1 MSDLVAG
8 KVPERMGL
16 GRSLLFAIAGVP
28 LTAVDV
34 ALLIYLPPHLS
45 GRLGVPLAVV
55 GVSWAIV
62 RLLDIVVDP
71 ILGVMMDATRSRFG
85 RYRLWMVLGAPIL
98 MAATFMLFF
107 AKPGIGAAYLVG
119 WLLVLYLGR
128 SILHVAHPAW
138 AATLARTYNDRARLF
153 GVLAAVIV
161 AASVLVLMLPVVNA
175 AMHGGEGRNIELMGW
190 FVILCAPLTIG
201 LAVWRT
207 GERLSPAT
215 DTGRAA
221 IKDYLS
227 LLTKPDLVRLYL
239 ASTALTLGPGWMSS
253 LYLFFQ
259 ASYNGLT
266 ADKASILLVAYT
278 LAGLAGAPAVAH
290 LATKI
295 GKSRTLIA
303 ATVGYSIGL
312 CTVLFTPK
320 GSLIG
325 TMPTM
330 LWCGAMGVA
339 FELMVRAM
347 LADVADQVRLEQG
360 RERLSL
366 IYSLNTLT
374 TKIATA
380 AAVAITFPLLQAIG
394 YSPKPG
400 AHNTAEAIQGLG
412 YTFALGPIFF
422 VLLGGA
428 SVLGWKLTADR
439 HAAIRAELDLRD
451 AELAATIALGDA

>member
-8 KVPERMGL
+8 RVPPKMTF
-16 GRSLLFAIAGVP
+16 GRSLTFGLAGVP

-45 GRLGVPLAVV
+45 GHLGVPLTVV
-55 GVSWAIV
+55 GVCWAVV

-71 ILGVMMDATRSRFG
+71 VLGVAMDATRSRFG

-98 MAATFMLFF
+98 MVATWMLFF
-107 AKPGIGAAYLVG
+107 AKPGIGAVYLVG
-119 WLLVLYLGR
+119 WLLALYLGR

-138 AATLARTYNDRARLF
+138 AATLARSYNERSRLF
-153 GVLAAVIV
+153 GLLAAVAV
-161 AASVLVLMLPVVNA
+161 ATAVAVLMLPVINA
-175 AMHGGEGRNIELMGW
+175 SMHGEDTRNIELMGW
-190 FVILCAPLTIG
+190 FVILMAPVTIG

-207 GERLSPAT
+207 GERLSPAAKSE
-215 DTGRAA
+215 RLP
-221 IKDYLS
+221 IKDYVE

-259 ASYNGLT
+259 ASYNGLA
-266 ADKASILLVAYT
+266 ADKASILLLLYT
-278 LAGLAGAPAVAH
+278 LAGLAGAPLAAH
-290 LATKI
+290 LATRI
-295 GKSRTLIA
+295 GKNRTLIA
-303 ATVGYSIGL
+303 ATVGYSVGL
-312 CTVLFTPK
+312 CTVLFTPH
-320 GSLIG
+320 GSLLG
-325 TMPTM
+325 TAPTM
-330 LWCGAMGVA
+330 IWCGAMGVG
-339 FELMVRAM
+339 FDLMVRAM

-380 AAVAITFPLLQAIG
+380 AAVAITFPLLEQIG

-400 AHNTAEAIQGLG
+400 AHNTAEAIRGLG
-412 YTFALGPIFF
+412 LTFALGPIFF

-428 SVLGWKLTADR
+428 CVLGWKLTAAR
-439 HAAIRAELDLRD
+439 HAEIRAELDLRD
-451 AELAATIALGDA
+451 AEMAATLALGDA

>member
-1 MSDLVAG
+1 VSEFVAG
-8 KVPERMGL
+8 KVPERMGF
-16 GRSLLFAIAGVP
+16 GRSLAFAVAGVP

-45 GRLGVPLAVV
+45 GRLGVPLTVV
-55 GVSWAIV
+55 GLCWAIV

-71 ILGVMMDATRSRFG
+71 VLGVAMDATRSRFG

-98 MAATFMLFF
+98 MAATWMLFF
-107 AKPGIGAAYLVG
+107 AKPGIGAAYLIG
-119 WLLVLYLGR
+119 WLLALYLGR

-153 GVLAAVIV
+153 GVLAAVSV
-161 AASVLVLMLPVVNA
+161 AATLLVLLLPVANS
-175 AMHGGEGRNIELMGW
+175 AMGGDEGRNIELMGW
-190 FVILCAPLTIG
+190 FVILAAAPAIG

-215 DTGRAA
+215 ETGRAA
-221 IKDYLS
+221 MKDYLE

-259 ASYNGLT
+259 ASYNGLA
-266 ADKASILLVAYT
+266 ADKASILLVIYT
-278 LAGLAGAPAVAH
+278 LAGMAGAPAMAH
-290 LATKI
+290 LATRI
-295 GKSRTLIA
+295 GKSRTLIG
-303 ATVGYSIGL
+303 ATIGYSVGL

-320 GSLIG
+320 GSLLG
-325 TMPTM
+325 TTPTM
-330 LWCGAMGVA
+330 LWCGAMGVG

-400 AHNTAEAIQGLG
+400 AHNTPEAIWGLG
-412 YTFALGPIFF
+412 LTFALGPIFF
-422 VLLGGA
+422 VLLGGL
-428 SVLGWKLTADR
+428 SVLGWKLTAER
-439 HAAIRAELDLRD
+439 HAAIRAQLDLRD
-451 AELAATIALGDA
+451 AEMAGTVALGDA

>member
-1 MSDLVAG
+1 MSEFVVG
-8 KVPERMGL
+8 KVPERMGF
-16 GRSLLFAIAGVP
+16 GRSLTFAIAGVP
-28 LTAVDV
+28 VTAVDV

-45 GRLGVPLAVV
+45 GRLGVPLTVV
-55 GVSWAIV
+55 GLCWAIV

-71 ILGVMMDATRSRFG
+71 ILGVAMDATRSRFG

-98 MAATFMLFF
+98 MAATWMLFF
-107 AKPGIGAAYLVG
+107 AKPGIGAAYLIG
-119 WLLVLYLGR
+119 WLLALYLGR

-153 GVLAAVIV
+153 GVLAATGV
-161 AASVLVLMLPVVNA
+161 AAAVLVLLLPVANA
-175 AMHGGEGRNIELMGW
+175 AMRGGEGHNVELMGW
-190 FVILCAPLTIG
+190 FVIVTAPLAIG

-207 GERLSPAT
+207 GERLSPAA

-221 IKDYLS
+221 LKDYLE

-259 ASYNGLT
+259 ASYNGLA
-266 ADKASILLVAYT
+266 ADKASILLVLYT
-278 LAGLAGAPAVAH
+278 LAGLAGAPVAAH
-290 LATKI
+290 LATRI
-295 GKSRTLIA
+295 GKNRTLIA
-303 ATVGYSIGL
+303 AAIGYSVGL

-320 GSLIG
+320 GSLLG
-325 TMPTM
+325 TAPTM
-330 LWCGAMGVA
+330 LWCGAMGVG
-339 FELMVRAM
+339 FDLMVRAM

-400 AHNTAEAIQGLG
+400 AQNTAEAIWGLG
-412 YTFALGPIFF
+412 LTFAIGPIFF
-422 VLLGGA
+422 VLVGGA
-428 SVLGWKLTADR
+428 CVLGWKLTAER
-439 HAAIRAELDLRD
+439 HAVIRAELDLRD
-451 AELAATIALGDA
+451 AELAGTMALGDA